1 MAMEIVPLIIGT
13 IAGIT
18 DTIMKS
24 ISNSDLSESAASMTR
39 ALKELTEARKD
50 LETQVEQAKLLGRP
64 PTNQVKGWMERVA
77 SVEAEVGL
85 IIEKAEL
92 VWQRSCCCNCDCSL
106 RYKLIKKLIEELF
119 HLTWRAVPNGPTIGL
134 DVMLERVHQLLM
146 TREGTTLGLY
156 GMGGVGK
163 TTLLKRINNELT
175 QKLEYDVV
183 IWAVA
188 SKDFVVEK
196 IQQAVVERLGLSWD
210 ENDFPEQRAVKIYN
224 VMRKKKFLLLLD
236 DIWERIDLLK
246 LGIPLPDKD
255 NKCNVVFTTRSM
267 DVCSDMDADNKIK
280 IEFLGEEEA
289 WSLFCQKVGRYDILS
304 SQKMKSYAKTIVRKC
319 GGLPLAIV
327 TMGRV
332 MANKETEEEWQ
343 YAIEVLNETPTE
355 LRGMEDV
362 FTLLKFSYQSL
373 NSDTLRLCFMYCT
386 LFPEDYSIEIEQLIE
401 YWVGEEILDNSHE
414 GKARNMG
421 HTIIRSLK
429 VACLLEAGEVETQVK
444 MHDVVR
450 SFALWMAS
458 ECGKNRMKYL
468 VQPSAGLTEAPGI
481 KSWEGAQRIALWDNE
496 ITELPEVLACPHLL
510 TLLLQWNSGL
520 SRISNGFFRSMPS
533 LRVLDLSYTSLREIP
548 ESICEL
554 VHYSE
559 YENEAG
565 FTDLECLS
573 HLDTLGITITESY
586 TLKRLAVS
594 NTLLRCLTYLYITEC
609 EGLAVLPLST
619 IPENGKRLRR
629 LSVNNCRDL
638 MYLKTGPE
646 DGKNWLPSLEVL
658 SIYRLPC
665 LTVVWKNPIMKGSLQ
680 NLRSVSIW
688 YCDKLKNI
696 SWILQL
702 PKLEMVYL
710 FYCKEIVEVIS
721 GDEPIHE
728 EAFPCL
734 RAISLRDL
742 PLLTSIAQ
750 KAIYFPCLQSIAVIN
765 CPKLTKLPLKVSGNS
780 PQPTVYGNIEWWNR
794 LEWDTAE
801 TTCLSRISNWFFQ
814 SMPSLRVLNLSYTSL
829 REIPESI
836 CELVELRHLDLSHTK
851 LTTLPKQLGKL
862 QNLRH
867 LDLQRTY
874 LRTIPREAINRLFQV
889 RVLNLY
895 YSYETWE
902 VHDSEC
908 ENEAGF
914 TDLEC
919 LSHLDKLGITI
930 TESHTLIRLA
940 VSNTLLRC
948 LTYLYITEC
957 EGLTVL
963 PLSTIPKNGKR
974 LRRLSVNRLDV
985 PENWTRRRKELAA

>member
-18 DTIMKS
+18 DVILKS
-24 ISNSDLSESAASMTR
+24 ISNSDLSESVASMTR

-50 LETQVEQAKLLGRP
+50 LEIQVEQAKLLGRP

-77 SVEAEVGL
+77 NVETEVGL
-85 IIEKAEL
+85 IIEKTESVL
-92 VWQRSCCCNCDCSL
+92 QRSCCCNCDCIL
-106 RYKLIKKLIEELF
+106 RYKLIKKVRR
-119 HLTWRAVPNGPTIGL
+119 HLMIIHDLEKKNFDVNGADRGIIPLDVEAVPNGPTIGL

-196 IQQAVVERLGLSWD
+196 IQQAVVARLGLSWD

-255 NKCNVVFTTRSM
+255 NKCNVVFTTYSM

-343 YAIEVLNETPTE
+343 YAIEMLNETPTE

-373 NSDTLRLCFMYCT
+373 SSDTLRLCFMYCT
-386 LFPEDYSIEIEQLIE
+386 LFHEGYSIEIEQLIE

-468 VQPSAGLTEAPGI
+468 VQPSAGLTEAPDI
-481 KSWEGAQRIALWDNE
+481 KSWEGAQRIALWDNA

-510 TLLLQWNSGL
+510 TLLLHWNSGL
-520 SRISNGFFRSMPS
+520 SRISNGFFQSMPS

-554 VHYSE
+554 VELRHLDLSRTKLTTLPKQLGKLQKLRHLDLQRTYIRTIPREAINRLSQMRVLNLYYSYGTWEYHDSE

-594 NTLLRCLTYLYITEC
+594 NTLLKCLTYLYITKC

-629 LSVNNCRDL
+629 LSINNCRDL
-638 MYLKTGPE
+638 MYMYLKTGPE

-658 SIYRLPC
+658 SMYCLPS
-665 LTVVWKNPIMKGSLQ
+665 LTAVWKNPVTKGSLQ
-680 NLRSVSIW
+680 NLQSVSIW

-702 PKLEMVYL
+702 PKLETVYL

-721 GDEPIHE
+721 GDEQIHE

-734 RAISLRDL
+734 RTISLRDL
-742 PLLTSIAQ
+742 PLLTSISQ
-750 KAIYFPCLQSIAVIN
+750 TAINLTCLQSIAVID
-765 CPKLTKLPLKVSGNS
+765 CPKLTKLPLKVAGNS
-780 PQPTVYGNIEWWNR
+780 SQPAVYGNIEWWNR

-801 TTCLSRISNWFFQ
+801 TTSSFRPHF
-814 SMPSLRVLNLSYTSL
+814 MAT
-829 REIPESI
+829 
-836 CELVELRHLDLSHTK
+836 
-851 LTTLPKQLGKL
+851 
-862 QNLRH
+862 
-867 LDLQRTY
+867 
-874 LRTIPREAINRLFQV
+874 
-889 RVLNLY
+889 
-895 YSYETWE
+895 
-902 VHDSEC
+902 
-908 ENEAGF
+908 
-914 TDLEC
+914 
-919 LSHLDKLGITI
+919 
-930 TESHTLIRLA
+930 
-940 VSNTLLRC
+940 
-948 LTYLYITEC
+948 
-957 EGLTVL
+957 
-963 PLSTIPKNGKR
+963 
-974 LRRLSVNRLDV
+974 
-985 PENWTRRRKELAA
+985 